1 MAEVNW
7 QLFNYL
13 VHLRDMDDR
22 AILCECLNS
31 REGKGGEVWRG
42 AWSRVGAAAAEVLV
56 VARGAR
62 AGDVEQVRQVGQAPV
77 AGPQL
82 TPALPDHPLIRSI
95 QSN

>member
-7 QLFNYL
+7 KVDKYL

-22 AILCECLNS
+22 TILRECLNS

-42 AWSRVGAAAAEVLV
+42 ARSRAGAAAGEVLV
-56 VARGAR
+56 VGRGGG

-77 AGPQL
+77 ARPQL